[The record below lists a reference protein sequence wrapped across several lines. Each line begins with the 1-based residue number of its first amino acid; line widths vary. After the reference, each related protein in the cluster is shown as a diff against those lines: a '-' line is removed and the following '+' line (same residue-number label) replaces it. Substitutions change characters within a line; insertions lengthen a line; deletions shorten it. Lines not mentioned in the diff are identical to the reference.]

1 MSSQPEPNT
10 PPEGFWFIAWSDPP
24 VDGGFDADS
33 DRMIELNCPKLGP
46 TATLILHRIA
56 RQLRTQRWVWWDL
69 AELAPLFGLGHVGDA
84 IGTNHPVRK
93 AINRLLKFGY
103 MRQMVGYPE
112 LIEVRTVI
120 PPLSP
125 RRIDQLPASLRD
137 SATTQ

>member
-1 MSSQPEPNT
+1 MSSQPEPQT
-10 PPEGFWFIAWSDPP
+10 PPNGFWFIAWSDPP
-24 VDGGFDADS
+24 PEGGFDADS

-46 TATLILHRIA
+46 TATLLLHRIA
-56 RQLRTQRWVWWDL
+56 RQLRTQPWVWWDL
-69 AELAPLFGLGHVGDA
+69 AELAPLFGLGHVGNP

-103 MRQMVGYPE
+103 MRQTVGYPE

-125 RRIDQLPASLRD
+125 SRIEQLPVSLRD